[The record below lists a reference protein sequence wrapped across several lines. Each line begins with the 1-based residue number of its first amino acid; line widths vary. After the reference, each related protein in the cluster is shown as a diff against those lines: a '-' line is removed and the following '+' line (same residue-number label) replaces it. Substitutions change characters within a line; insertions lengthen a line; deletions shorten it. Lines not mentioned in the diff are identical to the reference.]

1 MYAEEKEPASTKEEI
16 ELDVAH
22 LKTIPQDL
30 IEALREA
37 AVLLDDQRCLAIAG
51 MISDHNHE
59 LGERLRCMV
68 ENV

>member
-1 MYAEEKEPASTKEEI
+1 
-16 ELDVAH
+16 
-22 LKTIPQDL
+22 L

-37 AVLLDDQRCLAIAG
+37 AVLLDEQHCLKVAG

-68 ENV
+68 ENLQYKEMLSVLDTVPGGVST